1 MRLLLCCLLVCSL
14 ASKATLAQF
23 LIFDKEEFP
32 TKRDFQKVK
41 WAYGSAVFMA
51 DSIGEPDLDGQ
62 YEKWQGFL
70 KDWGAYLKENG
81 HVWPEDFQI
90 MLVLYFDENGYLD
103 AGDFLGVNRLSDS
116 TYRSFRKHSDEYFK
130 NNRLEFFNEDL
141 HPFKQCGPVRFVKE
155 APSTTLEPASEQ

>member
-1 MRLLLCCLLVCSL
+1 MKVLAGIFIVLCAWKPVNG
-14 ASKATLAQF
+14 QF
-23 LIFDKEEFP
+23 LIFDKDEFP

-51 DSIGEPDLDGQ
+51 DSMGGADLDSQ

-70 KDWGAYLKENG
+70 RDWGAYLKENG
-81 HVWPEDFQI
+81 HVWPDDFQI

-116 TYRSFRKHSDEYFK
+116 TYRSFRTLSDEYFK

-155 APSTTLEPASEQ
+155 EPSSTLTPAVE